1 MNSAPESRNAF
12 LVSAGAILTATL
24 ASLCCIGPVVLLV
37 LGLGGVGFAAA
48 FEPYRYYFLGL
59 TAILLGAGFFLVY
72 RKPKTEC
79 APGDACEKPAPR
91 RGQKIAL
98 WVVTAMV
105 AGLAAY
111 PYYVGSG
118 ASADESGAE
127 LAAFEG
133 GTIELDVGGMTCD
146 GCAGIIQ
153 GELARVP
160 GVEGAD
166 VSYDEGKAIVVVGQ
180 DGPSEEEIIQVIA
193 RAGFS
198 SEPSS
203 GDDDVDE
210 GAGE

>member
-1 MNSAPESRNAF
+1 MNNAPESRNAF
-12 LVSAGAILTATL
+12 LVSTGAILTATL
-24 ASLCCIGPVVLLV
+24 ASLCCIGPVVLLA

-59 TAILLGAGFFLVY
+59 TTVLLGISFYLVY

-79 APGDACEKPAPR
+79 APGEVCEKPASR

-98 WVVTAMV
+98 WIVTAMV
-105 AGLAAY
+105 AALAAY

-118 ASADESGAE
+118 ASADESGTE

-153 GELARVP
+153 GELAKVP
-160 GVEGAD
+160 GVDGAD
-166 VSYDEGKAIVVVGQ
+166 VSYDEGKAYVVVGQ

-193 RAGFS
+193 KAGFS
-198 SEPSS
+198 SELS
-203 GDDDVDE
+203 GDDADVEE

>member
-1 MNSAPESRNAF
+1 VNSAPESRNAF

-24 ASLCCIGPVVLLV
+24 ASLCCIGPVVLLA

-59 TAILLGAGFFLVY
+59 TAVLLGVSFFLVY

-79 APGDACEKPAPR
+79 APGDACEKPASR

-98 WVVTAMV
+98 WIVTAMV

-118 ASADESGAE
+118 ASADDSRAE

-133 GTIELDVGGMTCD
+133 GTIELDVGGMTCE

-153 GELARVP
+153 SELAKVP
-160 GVEGAD
+160 GVEEAD
-166 VSYDEGKAIVVVGQ
+166 VSYDEGKAFVVVGQ
-180 DGPSEEEIIQVIA
+180 DGPSEEELIQVISK
-193 RAGFS
+193 AGFPA
-198 SEPSS
+198 ERAD
-203 GDDDVDE
+203 GDE
-210 GAGE
+210 KRTESPAG